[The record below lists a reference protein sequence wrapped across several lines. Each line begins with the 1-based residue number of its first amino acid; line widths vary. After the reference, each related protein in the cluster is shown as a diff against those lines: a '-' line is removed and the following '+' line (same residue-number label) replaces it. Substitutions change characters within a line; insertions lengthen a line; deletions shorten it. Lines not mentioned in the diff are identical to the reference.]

1 MCIRIIDFLKQP
13 SAPNLTSCAHNNAT
27 TTNNNAT
34 SANTYKNNETN
45 NKETSVL
52 KAFLF

>member
-34 SANTYKNNETN
+34 SNTYKNNETN